1 MIRAAWAW
9 LSQLLSGCRCV
20 TRWNS
25 GPTGGGR
32 IRDTVPGSRPILSVA
47 ARSAIRMRIRTL
59 DMLTVQEEG
68 VAVRLRRHLLVEFEI
83 APRADGGHA
92 YLALNTIISSSC

>member
-25 GPTGGGR
+25 GPT
-32 IRDTVPGSRPILSVA
+32 RDTVPGSRPILSVA